1 MPLKRIGFVGE
12 SRVVKSE
19 RTGEIDTLAPESQM
33 IGMLTLGAQRVHS
46 ATEVY
51 ICRSVV
57 SVFVVVAEGETRLT
71 SKPSHSTLGTDSAC

>member
-33 IGMLTLGAQRVHS
+33 IGMLTLEEVAAMELRKRSGAWR
-46 ATEVY
+46 A
-51 ICRSVV
+51 ILR
-57 SVFVVVAEGETRLT
+57 AGEARKHLDGMGDGFDCCKRRL
-71 SKPSHSTLGTDSAC
+71 LMA